1 MRGELNHHGM
11 RGWPRTQD
19 VETGRPLRSRIAQGL
34 NVQGE
39 YAWPLRSLR
48 PCGTTS
54 LNILV
59 AWSCGG
65 GYPMGFEVDL
75 LHGVRGLPCYAQ
87 ETPQAYYSAS
97 VIATPEHS

>member
-1 MRGELNHHGM
+1 MRVEENSGVQKKGERCGRCGEMRTGM
-11 RGWPRTQD
+11 GCGDGPARQD
-19 VETGRPLRSRIAQGL
+19 VETGRPLRSRIAQRL

-39 YAWPLRSLR
+39 YASPLRSLR

-65 GYPMGFEVDL
+65 G
-75 LHGVRGLPCYAQ
+75 
-87 ETPQAYYSAS
+87 
-97 VIATPEHS
+97 